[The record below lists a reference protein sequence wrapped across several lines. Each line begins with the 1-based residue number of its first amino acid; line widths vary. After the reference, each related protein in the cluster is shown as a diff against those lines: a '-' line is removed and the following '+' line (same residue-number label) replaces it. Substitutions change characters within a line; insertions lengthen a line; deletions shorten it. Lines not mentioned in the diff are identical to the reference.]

1 MQEDRNKI
9 SYSKRLEQDL
19 ETAIELGLVDVIE
32 MLEEKI
38 KRLKEYK
45 QEYYQTEVKN
55 KKVK

>member
-1 MQEDRNKI
+1 MQEDRNKL

-19 ETAIELGLVDVIE
+19 ETAIKLGLVDIVE

-45 QEYYQTEVKN
+45 QEYYN
-55 KKVK
+55 KKKVR

>member
-32 MLEEKI
+32 MLEDKI

-45 QEYYQTEVKN
+45 QEYYQN

>member
-1 MQEDRNKI
+1 MQEDRNKL

-19 ETAIELGLVDVIE
+19 ERANELGLVEIVE

-45 QEYYQTEVKN
+45 QEYYQN
-55 KKVK
+55 KKVR